1 MKSFYE
7 SIINDNFYLHNKTM
21 TDTDQAAQ
29 EKKEA
34 MKQLRA
40 ERKDSIK
47 RVAARVKNQK
57 KDLKLLKEQLTG
69 DDGATAPEIAG
80 ITKIAISR
88 VIWYLATL
96 KQYGEV
102 AEANK
107 DGAYFRYKLVA
118 KDNA

>member
-1 MKSFYE
+1 
-7 SIINDNFYLHNKTM
+7 M

-47 RVAARVKNQK
+47 RVATVVKNQK
-57 KDLKLLKEQLTG
+57 KDLKLLKEQIDS
-69 DDGATAPEIAG
+69 DDGATAPEIAEA
-80 ITKIAISR
+80 TKIEISR

-102 AEANK
+102 AEGNK
-107 DGAYFRYKLVA
+107 DGCFFRYKLVVKEDA
-118 KDNA
+118 

>member
-1 MKSFYE
+1 
-7 SIINDNFYLHNKTM
+7 M
-21 TDTDQAAQ
+21 TDTDQAKQ

-40 ERKDSIK
+40 ERKDSIR
-47 RVAARVKNQK
+47 RVATIVKNQE
-57 KDLKLLKEQLTG
+57 KDLKLLKEYLNS
-69 DDGATAPEIAG
+69 DDGATAPEIAET
-80 ITKIAISR
+80 TKIEISK

-102 AEANK
+102 AEAYKN
-107 DGAYFRYKLVA
+107 GVFFRYKLVA

>member
-1 MKSFYE
+1 
-7 SIINDNFYLHNKTM
+7 M
-21 TDTDQAAQ
+21 TDTDQVAQ

-47 RVAARVKNQK
+47 RAAGRVKAQK
-57 KDLKLLKEQLTG
+57 KDIKLLKEQINSE
-69 DDGATAPEIAG
+69 DGATAPEIAEA
-80 ITKIAISR
+80 TQMETSK

-102 AEANK
+102 AEGVK
-107 DGAYFRYKLVA
+107 DGCFFRYKLVV
-118 KDNA
+118 KDAA